1 MLHVFL
7 CKQSEVVLH
16 IMHILVL
23 VLMSIYFS
31 FDWREAFPEGLF
43 TDSLRA
49 QEVVPKKLRIRILL
63 T

>member
-7 CKQSEVVLH
+7 RKHSEVVLH

-23 VLMSIYFS
+23 VLMSVYFS

-49 QEVVPKKLRIRILL
+49 QEVVPKN
-63 T
+63 